1 MDKTDFIFKYSPNLN
16 YLDARLIFLVS
27 IYVKIINTYYLFIHI

>member
-1 MDKTDFIFKYSPNLN
+1 MDKADSIFKYGPNLN

-27 IYVKIINTYYLFIHI
+27 TYIKIINTYYLFIHI